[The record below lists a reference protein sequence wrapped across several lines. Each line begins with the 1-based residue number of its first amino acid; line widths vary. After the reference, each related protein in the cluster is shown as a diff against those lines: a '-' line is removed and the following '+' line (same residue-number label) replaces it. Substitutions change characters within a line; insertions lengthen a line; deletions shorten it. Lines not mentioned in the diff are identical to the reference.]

1 MSLPVVR
8 AGGVLVLLLVSCAH
22 SHALRERAAFDLN
35 CPESSVGVSTAGEE
49 YRASGCERAA
59 GYACRTV
66 SMQSQCKSATEVPPA
81 PADEDIPTGFTP
93 EGAALNRAVVDL
105 GCAEDQLST
114 VSFDSGGIG
123 VRGCGKRIAYV
134 CRARF
139 WRYRC
144 EADSPIHAD
153 VAP

>member
-1 MSLPVVR
+1 
-8 AGGVLVLLLVSCAH
+8 
-22 SHALRERAAFDLN
+22 
-35 CPESSVGVSTAGEE
+35 
-49 YRASGCERAA
+49 
-59 GYACRTV
+59 
-66 SMQSQCKSATEVPPA
+66 VPPA

-105 GCAEDQLST
+105 GCAEDRLST

-134 CRARF
+134 CRDRF

-153 VAP
+153 MAP